1 MLDSEK
7 VRVALSGAVSV
18 GPLGSPAPTSAASP
32 IPPAY
37 VDVGYISSDGIEE
50 SYDEDT
56 QEIVA
61 WQGAAVVRKSIKQ
74 STAELKLTMIETSGV
89 TLELYHKGS
98 HVVSDGAGGW
108 RLDVRGPN
116 ADPRSFIIDVIDG
129 TKLIR
134 IYVPN
139 GEVTERGAA
148 KYINDD
154 AVGYEVTI
162 TCYPVDDVVMT
173 KFSTDPA
180 WGYSGPPPDALALA
194 A

>member
-1 MLDSEK
+1 MLDSSK
-7 VRVALSGAVSV
+7 VRVALTGAFSV
-18 GPLGSPAPTSAASP
+18 GPPGAPAPTSAASP
-32 IPPAY
+32 IPPDY

-56 QEIVA
+56 QEITA

-74 STAELKLTMIETSGV
+74 STAQLKFTMIETSKS

-98 HVVSDGAGGW
+98 HIVPDGAGGW
-108 RLDVRGPN
+108 RLDVLGPN
-116 ADPRSFIIDVIDG
+116 ADPRSFILDVVDG
-129 TKLIR
+129 MKVIR

-139 GEVTERGAA
+139 GEVTERGAT
-148 KYINDD
+148 KYVNDD

-162 TCYPVDDVVMT
+162 TCYPVNGIVMT

-180 WGYSGPPPDALALA
+180 WGYSGPPAALAPA

>member
-7 VRVALSGAVSV
+7 VRVALTGAVSV
-18 GPLGSPAPTSAASP
+18 GPPGSPAPTSAASP
-32 IPPAY
+32 IPPGY

-50 SYDEDT
+50 SYSEDT

-61 WQGAAVVRKSIKQ
+61 WQGATVVRKSIKQ
-74 STAELKLTMIETSGV
+74 STAELKFTMIETSKS

-98 HVVSDGAGGW
+98 RVISDGSGGW
-108 RLDVRGPN
+108 RLDVLGPN

-129 TKLIR
+129 MRLIR
-134 IYVPN
+134 IFVPN
-139 GEVTERGAA
+139 GEVTERGPT
-148 KYINDD
+148 KYVNDD
-154 AVGYEVTI
+154 AVAYEVTI
-162 TCYPVDDVVMT
+162 TCYPVNNVVMT

-180 WGYSGPPPDALALA
+180 WGYSGPPTAPPLA